1 MAGDGQSNYDAVPV
15 EEQATYQ
22 DSPSRPS
29 SLQYEESTVDHPEDT
44 EADPKGPRLQ
54 PLETSLLYRLLR
66 LVFDIIVASISLLF
80 VILGV
85 WAYKIDG
92 NLAGPDSTGSKLVKV
107 AQYAP
112 TIFPVLFAAI
122 VGGSMKSI
130 PSWCIQTHRGAT
142 VGLLQRCLGSQSISG
157 AVLTQ
162 IQLGLF
168 DFGAIMMVLLWSL
181 SPLGSQASLRVISIV
196 ARDSSNLRNLT
207 TINTF
212 IGYQYGNAEGIAEA
226 QRTVVYPTVAAIMA
240 ASLLEKRNQ
249 DLWGNVRFPMLENE
263 QSLIDTTGHEWTA
276 MPEGNNLTY
285 ASLVGTPVGNL
296 ADAGNTSFTLPGSY
310 LYINCSKFGKS
321 NQTGFTN
328 YTSSS
333 SPLPETGVDCTWAS
347 MRGGTQYQIAISQPC
362 SNFRLLPEANTTRPS
377 RQLQFES
384 RVQATSMAEWTRAE
398 CDLTTTY
405 IDANVTCTASAS
417 GSSSASTC
425 QVSSVRASPEPPY
438 DRNWTV
444 FDLNEPFSSQPV
456 LSLLSTFFP
465 NAQVAG
471 GDQPIL
477 AYLEDPY
484 HAVVNPGSLQGTYTA
499 GKKAFETRLAQILN
513 SVLYIGINPSAFT
526 GSFAEEEALAAK
538 VVQENTVIPMSQ
550 PVPGA
555 STTLVHEVVQC
566 SRSWLGV
573 LLAASLALFLCAIAG
588 AILRFCTLAPDVLGS
603 IAVAFLRNRI
613 PDLAGSSTWS
623 ADEWVR
629 HTRDTRLYLGDVEA
643 EAEAGCIALAT
654 SPEDVQVPLVKN
666 RLYM

>member
-1 MAGDGQSNYDAVPV
+1 MAEYGQPNYDPVPV
-15 EEQATYQ
+15 EEQATYLGT
-22 DSPSRPS
+22 PSRLS
-29 SLQYEESTVDHPEDT
+29 SPQYEESTVDHPEDT

-54 PLETSLLYRLLR
+54 LLETSLLHRLLR
-66 LVFDIIVASISLLF
+66 LVFDIIVAFIALLF
-80 VILGV
+80 AIFGV

-107 AQYAP
+107 AQYVSESDASPLHHAP

-130 PSWCIQTHRGAT
+130 ASWCIQTHRGVT

-162 IQLGLF
+162 IQLGLL
-168 DFGAIMMVLLWSL
+168 DFGAIMIVLLWSL
-181 SPLGSQASLRVISIV
+181 SPLGSQASLRVISVV
-196 ARDSSNLRNLT
+196 ARYSSNPRNLT

-226 QRTVVYPTVAAIMA
+226 QRTVVNPTVAVIMA
-240 ASLLEKRNQ
+240 APLLEKRNQ
-249 DLWGNVRFPMLENE
+249 DLWGNLW
-263 QSLIDTTGHEWTA
+263 DTNSHEWTA
-276 MPEGNNLTY
+276 IPEENNLTY

-321 NQTGFTN
+321 NQTDFNN
-328 YTSSS
+328 YTASS

-347 MRGGTQYQIAISQPC
+347 MRGGNQYQIAISRPC
-362 SNFRLLPEANTTRPS
+362 SNFRLPEANTTRPA
-377 RQLQFES
+377 RQLRFES
-384 RVQATSMAEWTRAE
+384 RVQANSGEEWTRAE

-405 IDANVTCTASAS
+405 VDANVTCTASAS

-425 QVSSVRASPEPPY
+425 HVPSVRASPAPPY

-456 LSLLSTFFP
+456 LSLLSMFFP
-465 NAQVAG
+465 NAEVAG
-471 GDQPIL
+471 GNQPIL

-484 HAVVNPGSLQGTYTA
+484 HAVVNPDSLQGTYTA
-499 GKKAFETRLAQILN
+499 GKKVFETRLAQVLN

-538 VVQENTVIPMSQ
+538 VVQETTVIPVSQ
-550 PVPGA
+550 PVPRA
-555 STTLVHEVVQC
+555 STTLVHEVVRC
-566 SRSWLGV
+566 SRTWLGV
-573 LLAASLALFLCAIAG
+573 LLAASLALFLCAIAS
-588 AILRFCTLAPDVLGS
+588 AILRFCTLAPDILGS

-623 ADEWVR
+623 ADQWVR

-654 SPEDVQVPLVKN
+654 SPEDVQVSLVKN
-666 RLYM
+666 RFYM

>member
-15 EEQATYQ
+15 EEQATYL

-29 SLQYEESTVDHPEDT
+29 SPHYEESTVDHPEDT
-44 EADPKGPRLQ
+44 EADPKGLRLQ
-54 PLETSLLYRLLR
+54 PLETSLLYRFLR
-66 LVFDIIVASISLLF
+66 LVFDMIVASITLLF
-80 VILGV
+80 VTLGV

-92 NLAGPDSTGSKLVKV
+92 NLAGPDSTGFKLVKA

-122 VGGSMKSI
+122 VGGSMKSN
-130 PSWCIQTHRGAT
+130 PSWCIQTHRGTT
-142 VGLLQRCLGSQSISG
+142 VGLLQRCLGSQSISS

-162 IQLGLF
+162 IQLGLL
-168 DFGAIMMVLLWSL
+168 DFGAIMIVFLWSL

-196 ARDSSNLRNLT
+196 ARNSSSPRNLT

-212 IGYQYGNAEGIAEA
+212 TAYQYGNAEGLAEA
-226 QRTVVYPTVAAIMA
+226 QRIVVYPTVAVIMA
-240 ASLLEKRNQ
+240 APLLEKRNQ

-263 QSLIDTTGHEWTA
+263 QSLWDTTGHEWTA
-276 MPEGNNLTY
+276 MPEENNLTY

-321 NQTGFTN
+321 NQTDFTN

-362 SNFRLLPEANTTRPS
+362 SNFRLLPEANTTRPA

-384 RVQATSMAEWTRAE
+384 QVEGTSRAEWTRAE

-405 IDANVTCTASAS
+405 VDANVTCTASAS

-425 QVSSVRASPEPPY
+425 QVSSVRASPAPPY

-456 LSLLSTFFP
+456 LTLLSTFFP

-477 AYLEDPY
+477 AYLENPY
-484 HAVVNPGSLQGTYTA
+484 HAVVSPDSLQGTYTA
-499 GKKAFETRLAQILN
+499 GKKVFETRLAQILN
-513 SVLYIGINPSAFT
+513 SVLYIGIDPSSFT

-538 VVQENTVIPMSQ
+538 VVQEDTVIPISQ
-550 PVPGA
+550 TVPGA
-555 STTLVHEVVQC
+555 STTLIHEVVQC

-629 HTRDTRLYLGDVEA
+629 HIRDTRLYLGDVEA